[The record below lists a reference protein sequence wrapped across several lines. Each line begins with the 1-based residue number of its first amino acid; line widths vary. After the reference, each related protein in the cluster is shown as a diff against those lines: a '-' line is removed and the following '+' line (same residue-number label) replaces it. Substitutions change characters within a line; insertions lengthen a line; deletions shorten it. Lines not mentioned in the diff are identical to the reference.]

1 MLLVYNKLNNTKAI
15 INYRCES
22 NQSSRDY
29 FSNHKL
35 DFIEVN
41 DIPLPIN
48 YIGKQPQLCVNPQTN
63 ELFYDY
69 MDRELTDRERLS
81 NLETLILQQQGV
93 I

>member
-1 MLLVYNKLNNTKAI
+1 MLLVYNKVNEAKAI
-15 INYRCES
+15 ISYQCES
-22 NQSSRDY
+22 NQINRDY
-29 FSNHKL
+29 FSNQKI

-41 DIPLPIN
+41 DIPLPVH
-48 YIGKQPQLCVNPQTN
+48 YIGKQPQLCINPQTN

-69 MDRELTDRERLS
+69 LDRPLTNTERIS